1 MYSIKNT
8 EENFKKLEEVIEEIK
23 LIIYRKVLY
32 MIENCRIIEEDSTGI
47 IIEMNLI
54 EHHKLRLRYDQ

>member
-8 EENFKKLEEVIEEIK
+8 EENFKTLEEVIEEIK